1 MKRMTALVVALAAL
15 AMVAAPA
22 TAEPKPAKKLTCC
35 QKAHAEGKE
44 CRNRCCVAAHREGK
58 SCTKCNPG
66 KEDLALLKKAAPKAG
81 KQ

>member
-1 MKRMTALVVALAAL
+1 MKRMIVLIAALAAFSL
-15 AMVAAPA
+15 MGGPA
-22 TAEPKPAKKLTCC
+22 TAEPKKEKPLTCC
-35 QKAHAEGKE
+35 EKAHAEGKE

-66 KEDLALLKKAAPKAG
+66 KEDLAWLKKPSKKAE